1 MSVWEIGGEPGEG
14 SVSYAKGV
22 LEMWEEDGVVDGVK
36 CGAEDE
42 DGEEA
47 RVSREEY
54 VICDFQ

>member
-1 MSVWEIGGEPGEG
+1 M
-14 SVSYAKGV
+14 
-22 LEMWEEDGVVDGVK
+22 VDGVK
-36 CGAEDE
+36 CGAKVKEDE